1 MRRSA
6 AIAVK
11 LCISVLLVWLVARN
25 IEVDSL
31 IERLRALGWLPI
43 GAVAAASLTQL
54 PLTALRWHAIL
65 AALGT
70 GPRYLDS
77 LRITAIGL
85 FFNATLPAVI
95 GGDAVRV
102 FYARGLGMG
111 LRTAIH
117 SVLLDRLIALVALIV
132 IAAIGL
138 PWSLALVRD
147 DALRQGVIL
156 AVAFGLAGTAGLML
170 LDPIGRRLT
179 RWSIGRA
186 IALFGADCARILHRP
201 RPAARTLGLSGC
213 VHLLDIAKAYAVGV
227 ALATPLDPAAAILL
241 VPPVILG
248 AVIPVSIAGWG
259 VREAAMVLA
268 LGQIG
273 IAPVDALTISIVM
286 GLSQIG
292 LGLPGGLLWL
302 RGRAPRSPADP
313 AGTARPPR
321 AS

>member
-11 LCISVLLVWLVARN
+11 LCISVLLVWLIARN

-31 IERLRALGWLPI
+31 LGSLSLLGWLPI
-43 GAVAAASLTQL
+43 GAVAAASLAQI
-54 PLTALRWHAIL
+54 PLTALRWNAIL
-65 AALGT
+65 VALGT

-77 LRITAIGL
+77 LRVTTIGL

-102 FYARGLGMG
+102 FYARGLGIG

-117 SVLLDRLIALVALIV
+117 SVLLDRLSALVALILM
-132 IAAIGL
+132 AAIGL
-138 PWSLALVRD
+138 PWSLALVTD
-147 DALRQGVIL
+147 GALRQGLIL
-156 AVAFGLAGTAGLML
+156 AVALGLTGTLGLFL
-170 LDPIGRRLT
+170 LDAIGRRLT
-179 RWSIGRA
+179 RWSPGRA
-186 IALFGADCARILHRP
+186 IALFGADCARILRRP
-201 RPAARTLGLSGC
+201 GPAAATLGLSGC
-213 VHLLDIAKAYAVGV
+213 VHLLDIAKAFAV
-227 ALATPLDPAAAILL
+227 ALALGAPLGPGAALLL

-248 AVIPVSIAGWG
+248 AVIPISIAGWG

-292 LGLPGGLLWL
+292 LGIPGGLLWL
-302 RGRAPRSPADP
+302 MGRAPRHP
-313 AGTARPPR
+313 AGFAGTDNTPR
-321 AS
+321 EK